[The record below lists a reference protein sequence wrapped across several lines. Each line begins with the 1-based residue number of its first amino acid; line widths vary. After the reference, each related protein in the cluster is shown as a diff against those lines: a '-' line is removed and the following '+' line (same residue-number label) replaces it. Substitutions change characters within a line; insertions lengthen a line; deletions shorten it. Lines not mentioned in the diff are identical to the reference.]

1 MLGEENYTGK
11 VFFLK
16 SKKKKNKEDVL
27 GSGMGSA
34 LGRQDDIKY

>member
-11 VFFLK
+11 GFF
-16 SKKKKNKEDVL
+16 SNKKKKNREDVP
-27 GSGMGSA
+27 GSGVGSA